1 MGPCPG
7 ACRVVICGA
16 GIVGASIAYYLAQR
30 GVASTL
36 VEREEVACAAS
47 GKAGG
52 FLALDWNDSSPVGA
66 SRPQGEWCGI
76 LNSSSATMGHKHK
89 PLCHPWHSLPGCRS
103 SRLQL
108 QNNDPT

>member
-1 MGPCPG
+1 MPCPG

-66 SRPQGEWCGI
+66 ARSRGGGAEFQLGRPGRQNTLSLFIAHGALCRA
-76 LNSSSATMGHKHK
+76 LLYCTTMIR
-89 PLCHPWHSLPGCRS
+89 CSNCR
-103 SRLQL
+103 
-108 QNNDPT
+108 

>member
-66 SRPQGEWCGI
+66 SRPQEEGCGI
-76 LNSSSATMGHKHK
+76 LNSSSAVHGTQTQA
-89 PLCHPWHSLPGCRS
+89 SLSPMALTAGETHLKAS
-103 SRLQL
+103 IAQ
-108 QNNDPT
+108 Q